1 MAKVVTLGEI
11 MLRLSPPGYERFA
24 QASRFDVN
32 YGGAEANV
40 AASLAQ
46 LGNNAAFLSKIPKN
60 AIGDAAIATLK
71 SLGVNCQYIA
81 RGGKRLGIYFLENGA
96 SIRPSSVVYDRA
108 DSSVTQAKATEF
120 DFDKIFNDVDLFHVS
135 GITPVLS
142 QDAADLT
149 LAALKKAKEHGVT
162 VSFDLNYRAKLWTDH
177 IEEKQQMLS
186 DMMPYVDICFGNARD
201 AAKCLG
207 YTENGMDFINGD
219 YSICVDE
226 THMTNVM
233 KHYGFTHL
241 ITTLRNSISA
251 SDNGWSGA
259 ICTDS
264 GLYHGRT
271 YDLHIVDRVGGGDAF
286 AAGVLHGILA
296 EMGDEKAL
304 EFGLAALPL
313 GICLLDPV
321 IYIILHGCF
330 ILHIIDITLIPHIRQ
345 YFLSPDCVVLRMGN
359 WIIFGRILRDSCNHS
374 TFREIEF

>member
-1 MAKVVTLGEI
+1 M
-11 MLRLSPPGYERFA
+11 
-24 QASRFDVN
+24 
-32 YGGAEANV
+32 
-40 AASLAQ
+40 
-46 LGNNAAFLSKIPKN
+46 
-60 AIGDAAIATLK
+60 
-71 SLGVNCQYIA
+71 
-81 RGGKRLGIYFLENGA
+81 
-96 SIRPSSVVYDRA
+96 
-108 DSSVTQAKATEF
+108 
-120 DFDKIFNDVDLFHVS
+120 DLFHVS

-162 VSFDLNYRAKLWTDH
+162 VSFDLNYRAKLWTYH

-304 EFGLAALPL
+304 EFGLAAAAIKHTIPGDLN
-313 GICLLDPV
+313 
-321 IYIILHGCF
+321 F
-330 ILHIIDITLIPHIRQ
+330 I
-345 YFLSPDCVVLRMGN
+345 SAEEVLNLMNTDGA
-359 WIIFGRILRDSCNHS
+359 GRVQR
-374 TFREIEF
+374 

>member
-11 MLRLSPPGYERFA
+11 MLRFSPPGYERFA

-46 LGNNAAFLSKIPKN
+46 LGNNAAFLSKIPVN

-149 LAALKKAKEHGVT
+149 LAALKKAKEHSVT
-162 VSFDLNYRAKLWTDH
+162 VSFDLNYRAKLWTNH

-207 YTENGMDFINGD
+207 YTENGIDFINGD
-219 YSICVDE
+219 YNICVNE

-233 KHYGFTHL
+233 KRYGFTHL

-304 EFGLAALPL
+304 EFGLAAAAIKHTIPGDLN
-313 GICLLDPV
+313 
-321 IYIILHGCF
+321 F
-330 ILHIIDITLIPHIRQ
+330 I
-345 YFLSPDCVVLRMGN
+345 SAEEVLNLMNTDGA
-359 WIIFGRILRDSCNHS
+359 GRVQR
-374 TFREIEF
+374 